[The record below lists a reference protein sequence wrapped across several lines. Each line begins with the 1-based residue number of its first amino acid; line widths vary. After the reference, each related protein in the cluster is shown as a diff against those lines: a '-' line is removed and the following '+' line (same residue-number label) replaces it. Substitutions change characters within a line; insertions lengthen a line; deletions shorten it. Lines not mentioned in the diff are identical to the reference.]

1 MSPSVVL
8 VRHGATAW
16 TGRRYAGRR
25 DPWLSPAGR
34 VQAADL
40 AHDMARAIPGR
51 LRLVSSP
58 LRRARQTAAAIG
70 TATGSPH
77 PLLDARWMEVDF
89 GIAEGRTF
97 AELERLA
104 PDLAARIAA
113 GEVDIDWPGGESA
126 EALADRVEAAVA
138 DARTLAASSGSSVVV
153 VAHAG
158 PIRVAMALAEAQDAR
173 SVPLLAPAAW
183 HRLRR
188 DRPPG
193 VLPSDP

>member
-1 MSPSVVL
+1 MTGDVIL

-25 DPWLSPAGR
+25 DPWLSSDGR
-34 VQAADL
+34 AQAADVAADL
-40 AHDMARAIPGR
+40 AAALDRPLHI
-51 LRLVSSP
+51 VSSP
-58 LRRARQTAAAIG
+58 LRRARQTASAI
-70 TATGSPH
+70 ARVTGSPR
-77 PLLDARWMEVDF
+77 PTLDARWMEADF

-97 AELERLA
+97 ADLERIA
-104 PDLAARIAA
+104 PDIAARLAA

-126 EALADRVEAAVA
+126 QAFIERVRAALA
-138 DARTLAASSGSSVVV
+138 AASALAEHTGSPVIV

-158 PIRVAMALAEAQDAR
+158 PIRMAMALTAAQDPR
-173 SVPLLAPAAW
+173 SVPLLPAGGW
-183 HRLRR
+183 QRLPW